1 MSKVKVLHI
10 GTVDKAGGIEN
21 YLINYC
27 ENFDYSNI
35 DVSFINIYPS
45 AVEEKFYKKLSQYG
59 NFYEMPSFKKRPIKY
74 IKQFLKLQK
83 EQQFDIVHYNMNS
96 ACFLVPL
103 IAAKFAKVKTIIAHS
118 HNSSSDCGLIKKIVH
133 NINRHFIPLFAN
145 KYYACSLQ
153 AGKWFFRKKIIESN
167 NFRVVNNAIKLEKYS
182 FNKDV
187 RNNIRKKLNIDDS
200 ITVIGHVGR
209 FSYQKN
215 HNFLIDIF
223 KDYNNI
229 NKNSKLLLVG
239 FGYLEEEI
247 KEKVKKMKLE
257 KNVIFLGER
266 SDVNQLMSAFDILA
280 LPSLYEG
287 LGMVLIEAQACGLPC
302 ITTTDIPEEACVS
315 DNFYRCSLKDSSNIW
330 ANKINEI
337 KINTKRNDV
346 NIESYDIVKCTKKL
360 QQDYINFNKIKIC
373 HFVNGL
379 VNGGVEKVIINYFS
393 NMKNKDDYDLH
404 VITQGESDS
413 KCLKEFEDLGFTI
426 HTVTKKKISLFK
438 NYKDIRNILKKEKFD
453 IVHCHMTTT
462 NFFPLLYS
470 KLSGVKVRISHSHLD
485 NSVIPFM
492 DRIYI
497 TLTKLVSK
505 TRFACSKSASTYL
518 FGKNKNVT
526 IINNAIN
533 IDNFKYNEKIRKDIR
548 KKLNISE
555 DKIVIG
561 HVGRFVDQKNHEFII
576 DLFKK
581 LSKDN
586 DRYELLLIGT
596 GELEDSIKDKVKEY
610 NLSNKV
616 KFLGTRNDVYNV
628 MQTFDIFILPSKFEG
643 LGIVLIEA
651 QVSGLKCFASSNTPE
666 EVKVTNNIKLLDLD
680 IDLWKKE
687 INKVKDFKR
696 EDKSNEISK
705 HGFDIKI
712 ESNKLDSIYKELLN
726 KK

>member
-1 MSKVKVLHI
+1 MLKMIKILQM
-10 GTVDKAGGIEN
+10 GMTDNLGGIET
-21 YLINYC
+21 YLINY
-27 ENFDYSNI
+27 YRNI
-35 DVSFINIYPS
+35 DKNKIQFDFTNIYPNKLCFQDEMES
-45 AVEEKFYKKLSQYG
+45 MGAKIYKVSSYYKH
-59 NFYEMPSFKKRPIKY
+59 PIKY
-74 IKQFLKLQK
+74 IKEVKRIIK
-83 EQQFDIVHYNMNS
+83 ENNYNIVHCNMNS
-96 ACFLVPL
+96 AAMLYPL
-103 IAAKFAKVKTIIAHS
+103 IAAKFAGARVIIAHS
-118 HNSSSDCGLIKKIVH
+118 HNNSSDKGLVKSLLH
-133 NINRHFIPLFAN
+133 NINRYFIPLFAN
-145 KYYACSLQ
+145 NYFACSEE
-153 AGKWFFRKKIIESN
+153 AGKWFYGKKILKSDKFKVIRNSIDHDKFIYNKEI
-167 NFRVVNNAIKLEKYS
+167 REK
-182 FNKDV
+182 V
-187 RNNIRKKLNIDDS
+187 RKALNIKKD
-200 ITVIGHVGR
+200 TFVVGHVGR
-209 FSYQKN
+209 FAPQKN
-215 HNFLIDIF
+215 HSFLIDIF
-223 KDYNNI
+223 KDVVRENED
-229 NKNSKLLLVG
+229 SKLLLIG
-239 FGYLEEEI
+239 IGDLQESI
-247 KEKVKKMKLE
+247 KNKVKELGLE
-257 KNVIFLGER
+257 DKVLFLNNR
-266 SDVNQLMSAFDILA
+266 NDVNEIMQAMDVFV

-287 LGMVLIEAQACGLPC
+287 LGIVLVEAQASGLP
-302 ITTTDIPEEACVS
+302 IVTNDEIPSIVKIS
-315 DNFYRCSLKDSSNIW
+315 DNYKTLSLEQSFKEWAREVISTKDIKREQVLTNPFDVKDCVIELTNIY
-330 ANKINEI
+330 NKM
-337 KINTKRNDV
+337 
-346 NIESYDIVKCTKKL
+346 
-360 QQDYINFNKIKIC
+360 NKIKIC

-438 NYKDIRNILKKEKFD
+438 NYKDIKNILRKEKFD

-492 DRIYI
+492 DRVYI
-497 TLTKLVSK
+497 RLTRLVSK
-505 TRFACSKSASTYL
+505 IRFACSKSASTYL

-548 KKLNISE
+548 KELKISD

-561 HVGRFVDQKNHEFII
+561 HVGRFVDQKNHAFII
-576 DLFKK
+576 DLFKE

-586 DRYELLLIGT
+586 DKYELLLIGT
-596 GELEDSIKDKVKEY
+596 GELEDSIKEKVKKY
-610 NLSNKV
+610 NLNNKV
-616 KFLGTRNDVYNV
+616 KFLGTRNDVCNV
-628 MQTFDIFILPSKFEG
+628 MQAFDLFVLPSLFEG

-696 EDKSNEISK
+696 EDKSKEISK